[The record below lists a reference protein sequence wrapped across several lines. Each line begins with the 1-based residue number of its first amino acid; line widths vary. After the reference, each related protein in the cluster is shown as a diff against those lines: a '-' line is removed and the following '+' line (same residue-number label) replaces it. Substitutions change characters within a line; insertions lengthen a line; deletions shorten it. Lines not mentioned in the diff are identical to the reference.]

1 MSAVKGRKVVLTG
14 TTGNLGSLVLQHLLT
29 LLPPSSIIVSLYNPS
44 KAPLEVKTH
53 NLEVRRGNYEDPA
66 SLDTAYEGA
75 DVLFLMSYP
84 SIRHQIRVKA
94 HVNAIEAA
102 KRSSINHI
110 IYTSLAFAGG
120 PQSSQSTAAV
130 MRAHLDTE
138 AYLKTSLPS
147 DMTYTIIREGL
158 YTESFPLYF
167 GIYDLVAKPSKVCIP
182 RGDNDGLIAFTKRDE
197 LAEVTANIINNMITK
212 HKDGEFINKTILLAA
227 EPKYSLTSLGVLIGE
242 ILGTTPVKV
251 NRISADEYAA
261 PNSRAS
267 SFIGSSEMAKDWATT
282 YPAIGQGETN
292 YQGEGSQDLERLLG
306 RKPESVAITVE
317 RILKGH

>member
-1 MSAVKGRKVVLTG
+1 M
-14 TTGNLGSLVLQHLLT
+14 
-29 LLPPSSIIVSLYNPS
+29 
-44 KAPLEVKTH
+44 
-53 NLEVRRGNYEDPA
+53 
-66 SLDTAYEGA
+66 
-75 DVLFLMSYP
+75 
-84 SIRHQIRVKA
+84 
-94 HVNAIEAA
+94 NAIEAA

-120 PQSSQSTAAV
+120 PQSSQSIAAV

-167 GIYDLVAKPSKVCIP
+167 GIYDLVAKPSEVCIP
-182 RGDNDGLIAFTKRDE
+182 RGDNDGLVAFTKRDE
-197 LAEVTANIINNMITK
+197 LAEVTANIINTMVTK
-212 HKDGEFINKTILLAA
+212 RKDGEFMNKTILLAA

-242 ILGTTPVKV
+242 TLGTTPVKV

-261 PNSRAS
+261 PSSRAS

-282 YPAIGQGETN
+282 YPAIGRGETS

-306 RKPESVAITVE
+306 RKPESVAITIE
-317 RILKGH
+317 RILKGN